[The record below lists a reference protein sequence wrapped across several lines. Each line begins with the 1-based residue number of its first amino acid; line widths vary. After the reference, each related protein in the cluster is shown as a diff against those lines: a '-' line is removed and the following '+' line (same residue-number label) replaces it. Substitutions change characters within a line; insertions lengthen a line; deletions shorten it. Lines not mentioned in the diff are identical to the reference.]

1 MVFYDPLGLGAPFT
15 LEERQIVKKLR
26 QKKLQYIEKKK
37 NDERSPYKRL
47 KWKDNLLTM
56 ENVRVYHY
64 ATS

>member
-26 QKKLQYIEKKK
+26 QKKLQHIEKKK